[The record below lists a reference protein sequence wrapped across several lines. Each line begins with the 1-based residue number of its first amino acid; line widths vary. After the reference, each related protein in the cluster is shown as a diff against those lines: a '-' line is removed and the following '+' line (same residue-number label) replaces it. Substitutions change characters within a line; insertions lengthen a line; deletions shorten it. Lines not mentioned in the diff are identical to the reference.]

1 MKAKPSQIEALSKQ
15 ICSTFKIALIHGADF
30 GIVEDCAQKIIKMII
45 PQKDE
50 FSFIKISKQHLK
62 ENPACL
68 LDEGNSIS
76 FLGGRKLIWLKEAD
90 NSVVSSV
97 EAYLNYIQSDTFL
110 LITSDALQKSSV
122 LRNLVENAPDGL
134 EIACYNDEEKDIRL
148 TILNALREKGLT
160 ADTDVLN
167 LLSERLTE
175 NRITTLSEI
184 EKLSVYV
191 GNKQGVTI
199 QDVEAVI
206 PKPQSATFDDL
217 CHQTALGKQQEADR
231 ILKNLLVN
239 GEAPVTIVR
248 VLISHFNKLLMA
260 VDLSE
265 NNVAKEE
272 ILKKVLRA
280 NQFKQKDMMA
290 TQIYIWKKNFLVKVL
305 QLLLEAEKQ
314 TKTTELPAELIIER
328 LVTTIAGIP
337 KKIRRI

>member
-1 MKAKPSQIEALSKQ
+1 MKAKPSQIDALSKQ

-30 GIVEDCAQKIIKMII
+30 GIVEDCAQKIIKMILS
-45 PQKDE
+45 QKDE
-50 FSFIKISKQHLK
+50 FSFIKITKQQIK

-90 NSVVSSV
+90 NLIASAV
-97 EAYLNYIQSDTFL
+97 EDYLNYIQSDTFL
-110 LITSDALQKSSV
+110 LITADALQKSSV
-122 LRNLVENAPDGL
+122 LRNLAENAPDAL

-148 TILNALREKGLT
+148 SISSALREKGFVV
-160 ADTDVLN
+160 DNDVLN

-175 NRITTLSEI
+175 NRITTLSEL
-184 EKLSVYV
+184 EKLSIYI
-191 GNKQGVTI
+191 GNKKNISI
-199 QDVEAVI
+199 QDVEAI
-206 PKPQSATFDDL
+206 ISKPQSATFDDL
-217 CHQTALGKQQEADR
+217 CHQTALGKQNEADR

-239 GEAPVTIVR
+239 GEQPVTIVR
-248 VLISHFNKLLMA
+248 ILIAHFNKLLMA

-265 NNVAKEE
+265 NGVPKEE

-290 TQIYIWKKNFLVKVL
+290 TEIYLWKKNFLIKVL

-314 TKTTELPAELIIER
+314 TKTTELPSELIIER
-328 LVTTIAGIP
+328 LITTIAGIP

>member
-30 GIVEDCAQKIIKMII
+30 GIVEDCAQKIIKMVI

-50 FSFIKISKQHLK
+50 FSFIKISKKHLK

-97 EAYLNYIQSDTFL
+97 EDYLNYIQSDTFL

>member
-1 MKAKPSQIEALSKQ
+1 MKAKPSQIDALSKQ

-30 GIVEDCAQKIIKMII
+30 GIVEDCAQKIIKMIL

-50 FSFIKISKQHLK
+50 FSFIKINKQQLK
-62 ENPACL
+62 ENPAYL

-90 NSVVSSV
+90 NLIAPAV
-97 EAYLNYIQSDTFL
+97 EDYLNYIQSDTFL
-110 LITSDALQKSSV
+110 LITAEALQKSSV
-122 LRNLVENAPDGL
+122 LRILAENAPDAL

-148 TILNALREKGLT
+148 SIASALREKGL
-160 ADTDVLN
+160 AVDNDVLN

-184 EKLSVYV
+184 EKLSIYV
-191 GNKQGVTI
+191 GDKKNISI
-199 QDVEAVI
+199 QDIEAVI
-206 PKPQSATFDDL
+206 SKPQSATFDDL
-217 CHQTALGKQQEADR
+217 CHQTALGKQKDADR
-231 ILKNLLVN
+231 ILKNLLIN
-239 GEAPVTIVR
+239 GEQPVTIVR

-265 NNVAKEE
+265 NGVSKDE

-280 NQFKQKDMMA
+280 NQFKQKDMMV
-290 TQIYIWKKNFLVKVL
+290 TEICLWKKNFLIKVL
-305 QLLLEAEKQ
+305 QLLLDAEKQ

-328 LVTTIAGIP
+328 LITTIAGIP